1 LQSDT
6 SFSITVGSAIEGARG
21 YVERGPTERG
31 SIGRAPGPSKQGEPA
46 SPKALRC
53 IRVEIATHCPT
64 KHCPA
69 GPRVIS
75 WRGSCQPPA
84 KCEALPATRRGNP
97 ESKAVEVKRLLSK
110 LISA

>member
-1 LQSDT
+1 
-6 SFSITVGSAIEGARG
+6 
-21 YVERGPTERG
+21 
-31 SIGRAPGPSKQGEPA
+31 
-46 SPKALRC
+46 
-53 IRVEIATHCPT
+53 
-64 KHCPA
+64 
-69 GPRVIS
+69 VIS